1 MDHVSYDSKYDIDR
15 NFRVYDTGSYKKHK
29 KTKKTTRVIK
39 MLKVHGKSQPGFEP
53 SASGV

>member
-1 MDHVSYDSKYDIDR
+1 MDHVSNDSKYDIDR

-39 MLKVHGKSQPGFEP
+39 MLKVHGE
-53 SASGV
+53 